1 MNPNA
6 NSHPPR
12 RKPYRIIYQAD
23 TSWGMQNSRDAADY
37 LSGMVDF
44 LDTTHVDALFW
55 HDGSGGNNAY
65 YDSEVMELNG
75 ARIGKVEPLLLQMI
89 EEGNDPPAITLKAA
103 RERGV
108 DVFYSFRINDCH
120 DSLDDGK
127 AMPQLLATFKLE
139 HPEWLIGKGHPYGGI
154 MQLNFAVP
162 EVREFKFAIIEE
174 AARKYDFD
182 GFEIDFQRSAPYF
195 IPGTEPE
202 NAPILTDFLRRVRDH
217 LKQRGSERGRSLALA
232 VRVPESMEA
241 CRLNGF
247 DVAAWVQE
255 DLVDMI
261 ILGSSAIDIEV
272 EAFKALTQGTD
283 ILVYPCLYGWPSGY
297 GKFTTEMCRALAT
310 NYWFQGAD
318 GIYTFNW
325 NAHTYTQRPD
335 EEHHGQFGH
344 QMELLREI
352 DEPEQLRGKDKEF
365 AADRVGGRRN
375 SFGYIW
381 SYPHNWMHCVL
392 PAVVDS
398 SGTSGEPKSVVVPIL
413 VGEDLESP
421 RPSHVQLRV
430 EMVEQAHDELL
441 GLAINGQGL
450 TKQDREGVTITAPV
464 DPDCLTTGR
473 NQVEV
478 TAVAGIVEVT
488 KMWIDV
494 SY

>member
-1 MNPNA
+1 M
-6 NSHPPR
+6 STSTKSYPPR
-12 RKPYRIIYQAD
+12 HKPYRIIYQSD
-23 TSWGMQNSRDAADY
+23 NSWGIQNSRDAADY

-89 EEGNDPPAITLKAA
+89 EEGNDPPVITLKAA

-120 DSLDDGK
+120 DSINDGK
-127 AMPQLLATFKLE
+127 AMPQLVPTFKLE

-162 EVREFKFAIIEE
+162 EVLEFKFAIIEE

-182 GFEIDFQRSAPYF
+182 GFEIDFQRSAPHF

-217 LKQRGSERGRSLALA
+217 LKQRGSERGRPLRLA

-241 CRLNGF
+241 CRLNGY

-255 DLVDMI
+255 DLLDMI
-261 ILGSSAIDIEV
+261 ILGSGAIDIEV
-272 EAFKALTQGTD
+272 EAFKTLTSGTD

-297 GKFTTEMCRALAT
+297 GKFTTEMCRAMAT

-335 EEHHGQFGH
+335 DEHHGQFGH

-352 DEPEQLRGKDKEF
+352 DELERMRGKDKHF
-365 AADRVGGRRN
+365 AADHGKT
-375 SFGYIW
+375 SW
-381 SYPHNWMHCVL
+381 SYPHNWMHCIL
-392 PAVVDS
+392 PVELEAGKRV
-398 SGTSGEPKSVVVPIL
+398 EVPVF
-413 VGEDLESP
+413 VGEDLSISP
-421 RPSHVQLRV
+421 VPKTIELWLEMEALTETDALDLSLNQQQLPNQRREDKTIICPV
-430 EMVEQAHDELL
+430 ASNQ
-441 GLAINGQGL
+441 LA
-450 TKQDREGVTITAPV
+450 V
-464 DPDCLTTGR
+464 GR
-473 NQVEV
+473 NLVEISV
-478 TAVAGIVEVT
+478 SSGSVVLK
-488 KMWIDV
+488 KMWIKL